1 MGSRLFTRRQFLA
14 GSLALGLLPAA
25 MRVRADDG
33 CARIRGLVILV
44 DYPGTLRS
52 VSRNQ
57 VVERFDRLDRF
68 VREMSYGKVCT
79 EFDFTEWHSMPAR
92 ISDYAISPVNLQVDK
107 SRVTKLIQHAID
119 AADASHDFSRYDYVV
134 IYMGAQFREYGMVGL
149 CGYPGMLGWQRE
161 LAFKTT
167 GRGQLVPNGVAIFT
181 STAHLGTLFHD
192 SAHVWGGVVD
202 GKRRVPCLYDHD
214 LQVQYPTID
223 KGWENALIN
232 MGYWDPMSC
241 HSYHRHLP
249 PPGISSWTKLRLGWM
264 PAEKVKTVDPATPAE
279 VLLGPLADGSSE
291 TLAIRVPLT
300 EKRFLLIENRQ
311 PVGVYDRVLP
321 AHGVLIMKADDDIAE
336 CRFGKAPVKLVDA
349 NPDSKH
355 LLGAAF
361 SIPGRSAYLDPEFDI
376 EIRLTEKVGHSYR
389 VHVGRAGEKNSGS

>member
-1 MGSRLFTRRQFLA
+1 MSLPVSRRQFLA
-14 GSLALGLLPAA
+14 ATMALGLSTISSRGAA
-25 MRVRADDG
+25 EDD
-33 CARIRGLVILV
+33 CRKIRGLVLLV

-52 VSRNQ
+52 VSKSQ
-57 VVERFDRLDRF
+57 VIERFGRLSHYVDA
-68 VREMSYGKVCT
+68 MSYGKVCAEY
-79 EFDFTEWHSMPAR
+79 EFTDWLDLPEP
-92 ISDYAISPVNLQVDK
+92 ISAYAISPVNLEVDK
-107 SRVTKLIQHAID
+107 SRVVKLIQHAID

-149 CGYPGMLGWQRE
+149 CGYPGMLGWRQE
-161 LAFKTT
+161 LEFKTT
-167 GRGQLVPNGVAIFT
+167 RRGQVVPNGVAIFT

-202 GKRRVPCLYDHD
+202 GRRRVPCLYDHD

-264 PAEKVKTVDPATPAE
+264 PAEKVKTVDPALPTE
-279 VLLGPLADGSSE
+279 VLLGPLAEGSAE
-291 TLAIRVPLT
+291 TLVIRIPLT
-300 EKRFLLIENRQ
+300 EKRYLLIENRQ
-311 PVGVYDRVLP
+311 PIGVYDRVLP
-321 AHGVLIMKADDDIAE
+321 EHGVLIMKADDDVAE

-349 NPDSKH
+349 NPERKH

-361 SIPGRSAYLDPEFDI
+361 AIPGRDRYVDPEFNI
-376 EIRLTEKVGHSYR
+376 EIRLLEKIGLSYR
-389 VHVGRAGEKNSGS
+389 IRIGRPL